1 MASTV
6 VRPTRP
12 ASNGRNPET
21 KIKPAKK
28 AARRPAVARAE
39 PVAIRKAHATGPSE
53 NSRAGNA
60 RAENARATGLEREQ
74 LLRHARELLEPLAS
88 LEMLCEADER
98 MQNRI
103 VFMNRAAIEVMSL
116 NHKQLN
122 PLLRGADVRK
132 ALGHSIHQFHRDPE
146 RIRDI
151 FRNLVADP
159 AREHTTELV
168 LGSVTFALN
177 FTPVCD
183 RSGKVIAFHA
193 SWRNISDAK
202 LAEQVIASMSKAA
215 SENAES
221 LMGLAGDTDRAMKAV
236 GGKLNGL
243 AQSVADSRNASKGL
257 IAQVG
262 AIGRIAQTI
271 REIAYQTNLLAL
283 NAAIEAARAGEHGRG
298 FAVVADEV
306 RNLSKRVQKAT
317 EEVQSNIVQIDDS
330 ARSIE
335 KTSHSAEQT
344 AHGAESVTV
353 SLGERVRSL
362 HNMVGVMHV
371 ESARNDIKIFVRNS
385 LAEMGKR
392 TDPATWDQLPDHR
405 QTSFGRWYEGVGRE
419 SFGQVPAF
427 QEVGAPYAT
436 LHLLARAI
444 RAAMTSGDRDE
455 AMRQGAEISRVEQ
468 ELLGKLDD
476 LSAAIGEKQN

>member
-1 MASTV
+1 MASTL
-6 VRPTRP
+6 VRPTRQ
-12 ASNGRNPET
+12 AST
-21 KIKPAKK
+21 DTILKIKNKPAKK
-28 AARRPAVARAE
+28 AARRPPGTRTEQAAGRKTRNA
-39 PVAIRKAHATGPSE
+39 PSGDATAIGP
-53 NSRAGNA
+53 
-60 RAENARATGLEREQ
+60 EREQ
-74 LLRHARELLEPLAS
+74 ILRYARALLDPLSS
-88 LEMLCEADER
+88 LEMLCEADDR

-103 VFMNRAAIEVMSL
+103 FFMNRAATEAMSL
-116 NHKQLN
+116 NHRQLN

-132 ALGHSIHQFHRDPE
+132 ALGQSIHQFHRDPE
-146 RIRDI
+146 HIRDI
-151 FRNLVADP
+151 LRNLAADP
-159 AREHTTELV
+159 TREHTTELT
-168 LGSVTFALN
+168 LGGVTFALH

-183 RSGKVIAFHA
+183 RTGKVLAFHA
-193 SWRNISDAK
+193 SWRNVSDAK

-221 LMGLAGDTDRAMKAV
+221 LMGLAGETDRAMKAV

-317 EEVQSNIVQIDDS
+317 EEVQSNIVEIDGS

-362 HNMVGVMHV
+362 HNMVGVMQV
-371 ESARNDIKIFVRNS
+371 ESAKSDIKVFVRNR
-385 LAEMGKR
+385 LAEIGKR
-392 TDPATWDQLPDHR
+392 TDPATWDELPDHH
-405 QTSFGRWYEGVGRE
+405 QTSFGRWYDGVGRE
-419 SFGQVPAF
+419 SFGQVQAF
-427 QEVGAPYAT
+427 QEVATPYAAVY
-436 LHLLARAI
+436 LLARAV
-444 RAAMTSGDRDE
+444 RTAVATGDREE
-455 AMRQGAEISRVEQ
+455 ALRQGSEISRVQQ
-468 ELLGKLDD
+468 ELLGKLDE
-476 LSAAIGEKQN
+476 LSAAMSPKQN